1 MIALHSLPARVL
13 RLAVAAAVIGLAGVA
28 LAAPFSR
35 TLSLQGVTY
44 TVEAKGEGSM
54 QQLTVQARRNG
65 KPFAAVRE
73 EIEGRVIGAE
83 IEDLNSDGQPDLFVY
98 VQSAGSGSFGSV
110 RAWTSTGAGS
120 LLPIR
125 MQEMGAREASGYM
138 GHDQYAVVETRLVR
152 RFPVYR
158 PGDSNS
164 RPTGGTRQLS
174 YKLVPGEAMWQLR
187 PVDSTTY

>member
-1 MIALHSLPARVL
+1 M
-13 RLAVAAAVIGLAGVA
+13 GLADAA

-35 TLSLQGVTY
+35 SLSLQGVTY
-44 TVEAKGEGSM
+44 SVEAKGEGST
-54 QQLTVQARRNG
+54 QQLTVQARRDG
-65 KPFAAVRE
+65 KAFATVRE
-73 EIEGRVIGAE
+73 EIEGKVIGVE

-110 RAWTSTGAGS
+110 RAWTSTRAGS
-120 LLPIR
+120 LLPIH
-125 MQEMGAREASGYM
+125 MQEMGAKEASGYM

-158 PGDSNS
+158 PGDSNAS
-164 RPTGGTRQLS
+164 PTGGTRQVS

-187 PVDSTTY
+187 PVNSTTY

>member
-1 MIALHSLPARVL
+1 MIALNSIPARVL
-13 RLAVAAAVIGLAGVA
+13 RLAAGAAAIGLGGLA

-54 QQLTVQARRNG
+54 QQLTVLARRNG
-65 KPFAAVRE
+65 KPFATVKE

-83 IEDLNSDGQPDLFVY
+83 VEDLNSDGQPDLFVY

-110 RAWTSTGAGS
+110 RAWTSSRAGS
-120 LLPIR
+120 LLPIH
-125 MQEMGAREASGYM
+125 MQEMGPREASGYM
-138 GHDQYAVVETRLVR
+138 GHDQYAVVETSLVR

-164 RPTGGTRQLS
+164 RPTGGTRQVS
-174 YKLVPGEAMWQLR
+174 YKLVPGEAMWQLK
-187 PVDSTTY
+187 PVGSTTF

>member
-1 MIALHSLPARVL
+1 MIALHSIPARVL
-13 RLAVAAAVIGLAGVA
+13 RLAAGAAAIGLSGMA

-35 TLSLQGVTY
+35 TLALQGVTY

-54 QQLTVQARRNG
+54 QQLTVLARRNG
-65 KPFAAVRE
+65 KPFATVKE

-83 IEDLNSDGQPDLFVY
+83 VEDLNSDGQPDLFVY

-110 RAWTSTGAGS
+110 RAWTSTRAGS
-120 LLPIR
+120 LLPIP
-125 MQEMGAREASGYM
+125 MQEMGPREASGYM
-138 GHDQYAVVETRLVR
+138 GHDQYAVVETTLVR

-164 RPTGGTRQLS
+164 SPTGGTRQVS
-174 YKLVPGEAMWQLR
+174 YKLVPGEAMWQLK
-187 PVDSTTY
+187 PVGSTTY

>member
-1 MIALHSLPARVL
+1 MTVMHSFPGRGVRLAIAL
-13 RLAVAAAVIGLAGVA
+13 AAFGLCGEA

-35 TLSLQGVTY
+35 SLSLQGVTY
-44 TVEAKGEGSM
+44 SVEAKGEGSM

-65 KPFAAVRE
+65 KPFATVRE

-83 IEDLNSDGQPDLFVY
+83 VDDLNGDGQPDLFVY
-98 VQSAGSGSFGSV
+98 VESAGSGSFGTV
-110 RAWTSTGAGS
+110 RAWTSTKAGS
-120 LLPIR
+120 LLPIH
-125 MQEMGAREASGYM
+125 MQEMGAKESSGYM
-138 GHDQYAVVETRLVR
+138 GHDKYAVVETRLVR

-158 PGDSNS
+158 PGDINA
-164 RPTGGTRQLS
+164 RPSGGTRQVS

>member
-1 MIALHSLPARVL
+1 MTLTPIL
-13 RLAVAAAVIGLAGVA
+13 RGRGAGLAAGLVVLALGGAA

-35 TLSLQGVTY
+35 SLSLQGVTY
-44 TVEAKGEGSM
+44 SVEARGEGSM

-65 KPFAAVRE
+65 KPFATVKE

-83 IEDLNSDGQPDLFVY
+83 VEDLNSDGQPDLFVY
-98 VQSAGSGSFGSV
+98 VESAGSGSFGTV
-110 RAWTSTGAGS
+110 RAWTSSPAGN
-120 LLPIR
+120 LLPIH
-125 MQEMGAREASGYM
+125 MQEMGAKEASGYM
-138 GHDQYAVVETRLVR
+138 GHDRYAVVETRLVR

-164 RPTGGTRQLS
+164 KPTGGTRQVS